1 MAPHSP
7 SKGTFRFCHICISDR
22 MEPSRVL
29 STQDSDRPY
38 IWLYDF
44 KLSLGLGVGI
54 KRSFLSG
61 KNGVIKEEPTFVL
74 KGWFLLSF

>member
-1 MAPHSP
+1 M
-7 SKGTFRFCHICISDR
+7 
-22 MEPSRVL
+22 L